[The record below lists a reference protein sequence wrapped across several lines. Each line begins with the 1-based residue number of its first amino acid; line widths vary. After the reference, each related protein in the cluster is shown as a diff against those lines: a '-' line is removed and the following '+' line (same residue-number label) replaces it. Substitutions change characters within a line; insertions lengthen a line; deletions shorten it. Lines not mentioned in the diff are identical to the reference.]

1 MKRKRKFSSVVGL
14 VFALAST
21 PILATVELE
30 WVGLGEP
37 PSSLVFRSVG
47 VSEIPGAWASPSAA
61 TEWPVEMNV
70 DRLADLPDW
79 IDLNLPDRGIST
91 LTRDRGQI
99 RGPGAFVWS
108 GHGDGCS
115 AIFTAYQNRLMGTI
129 SCVDGS
135 YRIALSPTGAR
146 LTRHVFG
153 NTPPEAMDDV
163 ATVNGSPPMALPE
176 EFSSLDQPFTPLLD
190 DRIDVLILY
199 TPTVTQTVGSANV
212 QMAMQHLADQTQQAM
227 INSASSQTGFPLT
240 GVHLVHAQEVPRG
253 ETETMGED
261 LLYLQGLDGT
271 SLPVNIRDYWGADIV
286 MLVRESKSQGNC
298 GKAYTPGFGGAP
310 QPAGF
315 AEFALGVSVRDCDLG
330 DYSFQHEFGHILGG
344 NHNPESNSNTTP
356 LVPWAQAHWENPMA
370 SKKGGHRSLLSY
382 KFDARPPDPE
392 CEGECP
398 TVLHY
403 ANDQVDIFVDGVLFH
418 TGGVNEENARVIALV
433 SPYAWHWRSSVD
445 RIFADGF
452 E

>member
-1 MKRKRKFSSVVGL
+1 MV
-14 VFALAST
+14 
-21 PILATVELE
+21 
-30 WVGLGEP
+30 
-37 PSSLVFRSVG
+37 
-47 VSEIPGAWASPSAA
+47 
-61 TEWPVEMNV
+61 
-70 DRLADLPDW
+70 
-79 IDLNLPDRGIST
+79 ISY
-91 LTRDRGQI
+91 
-99 RGPGAFVWS
+99 
-108 GHGDGCS
+108 C
-115 AIFTAYQNRLMGTI
+115 
-129 SCVDGS
+129 
-135 YRIALSPTGAR
+135 
-146 LTRHVFG
+146 FG
-153 NTPPEAMDDV
+153 
-163 ATVNGSPPMALPE
+163 
-176 EFSSLDQPFTPLLD
+176 LDQPFTPLLD

-382 KFDARPPDPE
+382 KFDAQPPDPE